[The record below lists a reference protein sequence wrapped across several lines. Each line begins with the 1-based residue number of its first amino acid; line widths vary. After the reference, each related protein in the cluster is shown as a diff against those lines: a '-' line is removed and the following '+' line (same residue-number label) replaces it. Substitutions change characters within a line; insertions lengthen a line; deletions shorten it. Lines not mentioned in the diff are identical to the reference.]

1 MVFRDIQN
9 FSLIQNDS
17 NSFAIPSKKSDFLLL
32 IHNPKSLY
40 YFFFSDP
47 SKSKVLNLEGSFN
60 SFCEEFLIFDF
71 FYLKND
77 KLVLLIKSTNNR
89 HLYIVSGDINFE
101 DGIVYTD
108 DNETVDTGIICD
120 ERGRKC
126 CVTFDNIGP
135 VIIDYPVIQGRNNFP
150 IKLFH
155 ISEYFE
161 TKVNKLQIIIPE
173 IRPENEVICSNPFIS
188 NNYIYFFIQMST
200 QILAIPITS
209 DNYTNA
215 ENHFKA
221 KILNTYS
228 EKDKEMPSK
237 NICARDILSFD
248 DFLLVYCYQNLEAN
262 IEKPSLW
269 KLNFNSLVWTKLEF
283 VLSHHYP
290 CHDVKLRSY
299 DNRAFLVGICSK
311 KNCNEK
317 NHFYEFDL
325 SILLND
331 NKENKL
337 INNLD
342 NKNTITSWKSKSAS
356 NPNFTINSSNNKI
369 NRDESLTISTIS
381 LDSGSCSSEENNLSQ
396 NDKSIRKQ
404 VFPLNW
410 SKKMSLEGVT
420 RVTEQI
426 KQAKEMGYDEELI
439 FQALQE
445 NSLLDDVIIPYSSTS
460 ALVEKLINLT
470 NKQNN
475 NNLDNTKPKIGSIGS
490 SYLTTSKSFSENTRP
505 KRYERS
511 GSRLTGRTTR
521 YHTLGNFERSP
532 IGHSNL
538 LTSSTSLPSTL
549 SRSNLSLSN
558 QNLLK
563 TAEDSITRL
572 YDTCQKEKE
581 HYLTACKENVKT
593 LEDKLNLEKQ
603 HRIRLQT
610 MCEEKDETI
619 RRLRDSNLKY
629 KNFETRL
636 TRANKSIED
645 WIAKYQTSETEKIKI
660 EADCNRRVE
669 KLIKEK
675 ELLQRKIEVQTSD
688 RIKIKDLTLENGR
701 LKEKINQLESRIELF
716 SNKESYEAQLNDLK
730 VENYRLTQQIN
741 SLSLCLCC
749 CTSKPDTIFLPCWHL
764 LCCQNCSTSLFD
776 CPICRTSLQGK
787 VKVFLG

>member
-1 MVFRDIQN
+1 M
-9 FSLIQNDS
+9 
-17 NSFAIPSKKSDFLLL
+17 
-32 IHNPKSLY
+32 
-40 YFFFSDP
+40 
-47 SKSKVLNLEGSFN
+47 SKVLNLEGSFN
-60 SFCEEFLIFDF
+60 SFCEEFLIFDI

-89 HLYIVSGDINFE
+89 HLYIVSGDINIE

-135 VIIDYPVIQGRNNFP
+135 VIIDYPVIQGRNNSP

-188 NNYIYFFIQMST
+188 KNYIYFFIQMST

-209 DNYTNA
+209 DNYTYT

-228 EKDKEMPSK
+228 NKSKEMPSK
-237 NICARDILSFD
+237 NICARDILSFN

-269 KLNFNSLVWTKLEF
+269 KLNFNSLVWTKIEF
-283 VLSHHYP
+283 SLSHHYP

-299 DNRAFLVGICSK
+299 DDRAFLVGICNI
-311 KNCNEK
+311 KNCNEN
-317 NHFYEFDL
+317 NHFFEFNL
-325 SILLND
+325 SELIND
-331 NKENKL
+331 DKENSIKC
-337 INNLD
+337 NLGY
-342 NKNTITSWKSKSAS
+342 KNSITSWKSKSAS
-356 NPNFTINSSNNKI
+356 NPNFTMLPSNDKF
-369 NRDESLTISTIS
+369 DKDDGLTQSTIS
-381 LDSGSCSSEENNLSQ
+381 LDSGSCSAEENILSH
-396 NDKSIRKQ
+396 NDKSVTNQ

-420 RVTEQI
+420 KVTEQI
-426 KQAKEMGYDEELI
+426 RQAKEMGYTEDLI

-445 NSLLDDVIIPYSSTS
+445 NSLLEDVIIPYSSTS
-460 ALVEKLINLT
+460 ALVDKLIYLT

-475 NNLDNTKPKIGSIGS
+475 NTNDNIKTKFTSLGPT
-490 SYLTTSKSFSENTRP
+490 YLTTSKSFSENTRP

-511 GSRLTGRTTR
+511 GNRLTGRTNR
-521 YHTLGNFERSP
+521 YHTLGNIERSP
-532 IGHSNL
+532 SAHTSL
-538 LTSSTSLPSTL
+538 LTSSSSLPTTL
-549 SRSNLSLSN
+549 SRSNLSLSS

-581 HYLTACKENVKT
+581 HYLIACKENVKT
-593 LEDKLNLEKQ
+593 LEDKLNLEVK

-610 MCEEKDETI
+610 LCEEKEETI
-619 RRLRDSNLKY
+619 RNLRDSVLRY
-629 KNFETRL
+629 RSYESRL
-636 TRANKSIED
+636 TKANKSIEE
-645 WIAKYQTSETEKIKI
+645 WIAKYQGSEMERINS
-660 EADCNRRVE
+660 EAEFNRRID
-669 KLIKEK
+669 KLTKEK
-675 ELLQRKIEVQTSD
+675 ELLQRKIEVQALD
-688 RIKIKDLTLENGR
+688 RQKIKDLTSENGK
-701 LKEKINQLESRIELF
+701 LKEKVNQLESRIELF
-716 SNKESYEAQLNDLK
+716 SDKESYERQLNDLK

-741 SLSLCLCC
+741 SMSLCLCC
-749 CTSKPDTIFLPCWHL
+749 CTNKPDTIFLPCWHL
-764 LCCQNCSTSLFD
+764 LCCQNCSTSLYD